1 MVGPASRRVPRG
13 GRISYVFQRLLVIV
27 SVAVAVNALAGE
39 RGILEMR
46 RAARQHQVLVAAVA
60 SLRQQNAALEEQAR
74 QLRHDPTRIEQLA
87 RQELGL
93 IRRGE
98 IVVIVKNVRAAK
110 AGR

>member
-1 MVGPASRRVPRG
+1 
-13 GRISYVFQRLLVIV
+13 VIV